1 MSFSCL
7 DVCNNI
13 NNNKLARIERMEV
26 KECLV
31 FTTTQPLKGFEFH
44 WKKVVLI

>member
-7 DVCNNI
+7 GVCN
-13 NNNKLARIERMEV
+13 NNNKLARIERMKV

-44 WKKVVLI
+44 WKKVALI

>member
-1 MSFSCL
+1 MSFSCP
-7 DVCNNI
+7 DVCNNNN
-13 NNNKLARIERMEV
+13 NNNKLARIERMKV

-44 WKKVVLI
+44 WKKLP